1 MNRQGFLKTLAAL
14 AALTLA
20 LAACD
25 GDDAA
30 ELTTTSSLVGSTTAP
45 APDSTDPTGGESSTT
60 TSTSLVGQSVDAYE
74 IVSRESTADGE
85 TLYIVV
91 PPGNY
96 TDVDLE
102 NFVVDLVDDDDSV
115 ESAEIFD
122 DGNALNAFLKDEAD
136 QTADDLA
143 LIDEHHL
150 VSLIDSQTIA
160 FRGPFADLGEQAIG
174 S

>member
-1 MNRQGFLKTLAAL
+1 MNKQGFLKMIAAL
-14 AALTLA
+14 AALTLV

-25 GDDAA
+25 GDEAA

-45 APDSTDPTGGESSTT
+45 SPDSTEASGGGDSTT
-60 TSTSLVGQSVDAYE
+60 TSTPAVGQAVDSYE

-85 TLYIVV
+85 TLFIVV

-102 NFVVDLVDDDDSV
+102 NFVVDLIDDDDSV

-122 DGNALNAFLKDEAD
+122 DENALNAFLKAESA

-143 LIDEHHL
+143 LIDQHHL
-150 VSLIDSQTIA
+150 VSLIDSHTIA